1 MFMERIRINISSLII
16 GIGYMTLGEK
26 LDTFD
31 ESKKDLQEFEKISL
45 DYAKNVEV
53 IVFAPPLYKY
63 FPTKAYRDFKR
74 ATDCMYEKGVVFKGF
89 LSQAE

>member
-1 MFMERIRINISSLII
+1 
-16 GIGYMTLGEK
+16 MTLGEK

-53 IVFAPPLYKY
+53 IVFAPSLYKY

-74 ATDCMYEKGVVFKGF
+74 ATDCMYEKGIVFKGF
-89 LSQAE
+89 FSQAE